1 MASAVELLESLIEG
15 SRSNYSDFA
24 VTQTGKPYRD
34 ALYSFCTGDED
45 LEIPE
50 LGINFSVLNAR
61 KHVTDNYE
69 GKTFY
74 DLSVSFKDNATGKL
88 YSIVSEV
95 YKGMD
100 ASYRN
105 ILVSEQ
111 EAREPAKPKKR
122 KPKVLAIPADQA
134 QALVD
139 KLGTFFSAQGR
150 EVYVDS
156 TRAEGDAFAH
166 AIHSPDVD
174 DEFAVGAY
182 RFVVKDFGEE
192 VTSESDAWSLGE
204 GSLVLR
210 ETTLGVDVCVNTSL
224 FLGQDTEIT
233 GVTISCQ
240 KAAFE
245 LHAE

>member
-1 MASAVELLESLIEG
+1 MTSAVEMLESLIEG
-15 SRSNYSDFA
+15 SRPNYSDFA
-24 VTQTGKPYRD
+24 VTHAGKPYHD
-34 ALYSFCTGDED
+34 ALYSFCTGDDD

-69 GKTFY
+69 GKTYY

-105 ILVSEQ
+105 ISVSEQ
-111 EAREPAKPKKR
+111 VASKSAKSKKR
-122 KPKVLAIPADQA
+122 KPKVPAIPADQA

-139 KLGTFFSAQGR
+139 KLGTFFSAHGR

-156 TRAEGDAFAH
+156 TLPEGDAFAD
-166 AIHSPDVD
+166 AIRRRSLSVCGQGLRRGNHERVRRVVARRELARPAGD
-174 DEFAVGAY
+174 DAGRRGSRQY
-182 RFVVKDFGEE
+182 KFVPGPGYGNDRCDHLLP
-192 VTSESDAWSLGE
+192 ESHIPAGCRI
-204 GSLVLR
+204 GR
-210 ETTLGVDVCVNTSL
+210 
-224 FLGQDTEIT
+224 
-233 GVTISCQ
+233 
-240 KAAFE
+240 
-245 LHAE
+245 

>member
-1 MASAVELLESLIEG
+1 MTSAVEMLESLIEG
-15 SRSNYSDFA
+15 SRPNYSDFA
-24 VTQTGKPYRD
+24 VTHAGKPYHD
-34 ALYSFCTGDED
+34 ALYSFCTGDDD

-69 GKTFY
+69 GKTYY

-105 ILVSEQ
+105 ISVSEQ
-111 EAREPAKPKKR
+111 VASKSAKSKKR
-122 KPKVLAIPADQA
+122 KPKVPAIPADQA

-139 KLGTFFSAQGR
+139 KLGTFFSAHGR

-156 TRAEGDAFAH
+156 TLPEGDAFAD
-166 AIHSPDVD
+166 AIRSPGVD
-174 DEFAVGAY
+174 DAFAVGAY
-182 RFVVKDFGEE
+182 RFVVKDFDEE
-192 VTSESDAWSLGE
+192 ITSESDAWSLGE
-204 GSLVLR
+204 SSLVLR
-210 ETTLGVDVCVNTSL
+210 ETTLGVEVLVNTSL
-224 FLGQDTEIT
+224 FLGQDTEMT

-240 KAAFE
+240 KATFQ
-245 LHAE
+245 LDAE